1 MSPRISATIVAALLT
16 AGSAATWV
24 GKPEHEVSMTSV
36 GELWSDVFRD
46 ADQFGLQLTRVS
58 AKEEMTL
65 GDKMSRGIV
74 RGSTTS
80 PMWEVYVNAVG
91 QSLAKHAKRSD
102 IRYQFHV
109 IDAPIHNAFALPG
122 GQIFVYTGLLESM
135 RSEAEL
141 AGVLGH
147 EIAHVDLR
155 HCIEHYQYRMRVPGG
170 ELLKIAQSFMQIGY
184 AQYQEMEADKAGLR
198 MALVAGYDPQ
208 GTLDLFARVFRAAL
222 PNQLSPNTPL
232 EELAGLTSSML
243 TDYFRSH
250 PPTPERMR
258 RLSALIEEYRSEHR
272 GQRQYRGVEN
282 FRRKTARAQKEYDG
296 EFVRL

>member
-58 AKEEMTL
+58 AKEEMGL

-74 RGSTTS
+74 RASTTS

-91 QSLAKHAKRSD
+91 QSLVKHAKRSD

-122 GQIFVYTGLLESM
+122 GQIFIYTGLLESM

-155 HCIEHYQYRMRVPGG
+155 HCIERYQYQMRVPGG
-170 ELLKIAQSFMQIGY
+170 ELLKIAQGFMQIGY
-184 AQYQEMEADKAGLR
+184 AQYQEIEADKAGLR
-198 MALVAGYDPQ
+198 MALASGYDPQ
-208 GTLDLFARVFRAAL
+208 GTLDLFSRVFRAAL
-222 PNQLSPNTPL
+222 PNQVAPNTPL
-232 EELAGLTSSML
+232 EELAGLTGSML

-258 RLSALIEEYRSEHR
+258 RLSAQIEEYRSEHR
-272 GQRQYRGVEN
+272 GQRHYRGVEN
-282 FRRKTARAQKEYDG
+282 FRRKTARAQQEYDG